1 MDTPPTQASGTG
13 SAPMETC
20 LPEIGDVLIIVSSGS
35 DAATLVGTRL
45 AARDGGSVTGC
56 AVSPAFLGGRAFQ
69 AEASVVALLEPSP
82 HTQRHDDLRSSGI
95 GTDFIQRAMAAGARQ
110 PQWAVIGSDPVR
122 DLAVLSAWHDLVI
135 VQRPGD
141 VLANPVTGLEHLLK
155 DTGLPCL
162 ILPPVCAPSS
172 VFERVVLAW
181 DGSRPATRAVRAALP
196 LVAAAR
202 EVMLLDGSHADVS
215 APEPTFDPVAFLAR
229 RGVEASH
236 HRLHTS
242 PGDAGAT
249 ILAKAHHLKAD
260 ILVMG
265 AYGHTPLRERIFGG
279 ATHHVLVHGHL
290 ATLLY
295 H

>member
-1 MDTPPTQASGTG
+1 MDTLPIKASETG
-13 SAPMETC
+13 CGPMQTC
-20 LPEIGDVLIIVSSGS
+20 LPGIGDVLIIVGCGS
-35 DAATLVGTRL
+35 DAATLVGARL
-45 AARDGGSVTGC
+45 AAREGGSVTGC
-56 AVSPAFLGGRAFQ
+56 SVSPDFLRGRAFR

-82 HTQRHDDLRSSGI
+82 RTQRHDDLLSSGI
-95 GTDFIQRAMAAGARQ
+95 GAEFMQRAITAGAHQ

-122 DLAVLSAWHDLVI
+122 DLAALSAWHDLVI

-141 VLANPVTGLEHLLK
+141 VLADPVTGLEHLLK

-162 ILPPVCAPSS
+162 ILPPACAPGS

-181 DGSRPATRAVRAALP
+181 DGSRPATRAIRAALP

-202 EVMLLDGSHADVS
+202 EVVLLDGSDPHTA
-215 APEPTFDPVAFLAR
+215 ATEPTFDPVAFLAR
-229 RGVEASH
+229 HGVEVSR
-236 HRLHTS
+236 HRPHTS
-242 PGDAGAT
+242 PGEIGAS
-249 ILAKAHHLKAD
+249 ILAEARHLKSD
-260 ILVMG
+260 LLVMG

-279 ATHHVLVHGHL
+279 ATRHILVHGHL